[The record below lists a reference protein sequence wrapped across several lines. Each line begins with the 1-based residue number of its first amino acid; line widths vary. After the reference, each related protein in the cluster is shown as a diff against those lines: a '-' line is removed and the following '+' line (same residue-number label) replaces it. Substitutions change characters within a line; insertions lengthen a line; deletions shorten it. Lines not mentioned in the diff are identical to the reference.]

1 MKQERQLVQ
10 RNASWKPDAEVLA
23 WIEQYRNAS
32 EDDLNTMLMN
42 QKNEAF
48 KTQIHQ
54 LKSLKKNAKK
64 WPFLLQYPEIVLPP
78 GLNQEQSSSELTARY
93 KAALFHGQRFC
104 DLTTGMGM
112 DAYWIGRNFQE
123 VVLCEP
129 HTELAAITSHNMA
142 VLGLEQAC
150 IFAAWNAEKWLKDAA
165 TEMDL
170 IYLDPSRRNQQGAKT
185 FFIEDYEPRLNE
197 IWPML
202 LKYGKRI
209 MFKTSPLLD
218 IHRCLQMLKPI
229 HEVHILSV
237 ENECRELVFVHDRK
251 MGTTE
256 TQFIAAHYHQG
267 QWMHAT
273 FTSAQEENTEAEY
286 SEPLTFIYEP
296 NASLL
301 KAGAFKWTA
310 THFGLKKLHPH
321 THLYTAETFVP
332 NFQGRVFRCLQICKI
347 ESKTLKQYLPEMKG
361 NLSMRNFPGRTE
373 DLRKKLGIKDG
384 GNHYLFACTLQQDEK
399 RLLICTKVE
408 LEKDNIV

>member
-1 MKQERQLVQ
+1 MKQDGQPVQ
-10 RNASWKPDAEVLA
+10 KNASWKPEAEVLA
-23 WIEQYRNAS
+23 WMVQYRNAS
-32 EDDLNTMLMN
+32 EDDLTTMLMN

-48 KTQIHQ
+48 KTHIHQ

-64 WPFLLQYPEIVLPP
+64 WPFLLQYPEIILPP

-93 KAALFHGQRFC
+93 KAAFFDGQRFC

-112 DAYWIGRNFQE
+112 DAYWIGRNFKE

-129 HTELAAITSHNMA
+129 NAELAAITSHNMA
-142 VLGLEQAC
+142 VLGLEQARL
-150 IFAAWNAEKWLKDAA
+150 FAEWHAEEWLQDAA
-165 TEMDL
+165 EEMDL

-197 IWPML
+197 LWPML

-229 HEVHILSV
+229 HEVHIISV
-237 ENECRELVFVHDRK
+237 ENECRELVFVHER
-251 MGTTE
+251 GLESE
-256 TQFIAAHYHQG
+256 TQFIAAHHHQG
-267 QWMHAT
+267 QWTRSA
-273 FTSAQEENTEAEY
+273 FTPTAEENAELEY
-286 SEPLTFIYEP
+286 SIPLTFIYEP

-310 THFGLKKLHPH
+310 AHFGLKKLHPH
-321 THLYTAETFVP
+321 THLYTSETFVSH
-332 NFQGRVFRCLQICKI
+332 FQGRIFRCLQICKI
-347 ESKTLKQYLPEMKG
+347 ESKALKQFLPEMKG

-384 GNHYLFACTLQQDEK
+384 GHHYLFACTLQQDEK

-408 LEKDNIV
+408 VQKDHVV

>member
-1 MKQERQLVQ
+1 MKQDGQPVQ
-10 RNASWKPDAEVLA
+10 KNVSWKPEAEVLA
-23 WIEQYRNAS
+23 WMEQYRNAS
-32 EDDLNTMLMN
+32 EDDLTTMLMN

-48 KTQIHQ
+48 KTHIHQ

-64 WPFLLQYPEIVLPP
+64 WPFLLQYPEIILPP

-93 KAALFHGQRFC
+93 KAAFFDGQRFC

-112 DAYWIGRNFQE
+112 DAYWIGRNFKE

-129 HTELAAITSHNMA
+129 NAELAAITSHNMA
-142 VLGLEQAC
+142 VLGLEQARL
-150 IFAAWNAEKWLKDAA
+150 FAEWHAEEWLQDAA
-165 TEMDL
+165 EEMDL

-229 HEVHILSV
+229 HEVHIISV
-237 ENECRELVFVHDRK
+237 ENECRELVFVHER
-251 MGTTE
+251 GLESE
-256 TQFIAAHYHQG
+256 TQFIAAHHHQG
-267 QWMHAT
+267 QWTRLA
-273 FTSAQEENTEAEY
+273 FTPTAEENAEFEY
-286 SEPLTFIYEP
+286 SAPLTFIYEP

-310 THFGLKKLHPH
+310 AHFGLKKLHPH
-321 THLYTAETFVP
+321 THLYTAETLVP
-332 NFQGRVFRCLQICKI
+332 HFQGRIFRCLQICKI
-347 ESKTLKQYLPEMKG
+347 ESKALKQFLPEMKG

-384 GNHYLFACTLQQDEK
+384 GHHYLFACTLQQDEK

-408 LEKDNIV
+408 VQNDHVV

>member
-1 MKQERQLVQ
+1 MKQDGQPVQ
-10 RNASWKPDAEVLA
+10 KNASWKPEAEVLA
-23 WIEQYRNAS
+23 WMVQYRNAS
-32 EDDLNTMLMN
+32 EDDLTTMLMN

-48 KTQIHQ
+48 KTHIHQ

-64 WPFLLQYPEIVLPP
+64 WPFLLQYPEIILPP

-93 KAALFHGQRFC
+93 KAALFDGQRFC

-112 DAYWIGRNFQE
+112 DAYWIGRNFKE

-129 HTELAAITSHNMA
+129 NAELAAITSHNMA
-142 VLGLEQAC
+142 VLGLEQARL
-150 IFAAWNAEKWLKDAA
+150 FAEWHAEEWLQDAA
-165 TEMDL
+165 EEMDL

-197 IWPML
+197 LWPML

-229 HEVHILSV
+229 HEVHIISV
-237 ENECRELVFVHDRK
+237 ENECRELVFVHER
-251 MGTTE
+251 GLESE
-256 TQFIAAHYHQG
+256 TQFIAAHHHQG
-267 QWMHAT
+267 QWTRSA
-273 FTSAQEENTEAEY
+273 FTPTAEENAELEY
-286 SEPLTFIYEP
+286 SIPLTFIYEP

-310 THFGLKKLHPH
+310 AHFGLKKLHPH
-321 THLYTAETFVP
+321 THLYTSETFVSH
-332 NFQGRVFRCLQICKI
+332 FQGRIFRCLQICKI
-347 ESKTLKQYLPEMKG
+347 ESKALKQFLPEMKG

-384 GNHYLFACTLQQDEK
+384 GHHYLFACTLQQDEK

-408 LEKDNIV
+408 VQKDHVV

>member
-1 MKQERQLVQ
+1 MKQDGQPVQ
-10 RNASWKPDAEVLA
+10 KNASRKPEAEVLA
-23 WIEQYRNAS
+23 WIEQYRNSS

-64 WPFLLQYPEIVLPP
+64 WPFLLQYPEIILPH

-93 KAALFHGQRFC
+93 KAALFDGQRFC

-112 DAYWIGRNFQE
+112 DAYWIGRNFKE

-129 HTELAAITSHNMA
+129 NAELAAITSHNMA
-142 VLGLEQAC
+142 VLGLEQARL
-150 IFAAWNAEKWLKDAA
+150 FAEWHAEEWLQDAA
-165 TEMDL
+165 EEMDL
-170 IYLDPSRRNQQGAKT
+170 IYLDPSRRNQLGAKT
-185 FFIEDYEPRLNE
+185 FFIEDYEPRLNDL
-197 IWPML
+197 WPML

-229 HEVHILSV
+229 HEVHIISV
-237 ENECRELVFVHDRK
+237 ENECRELVFVYER
-251 MGTTE
+251 GRESE

-267 QWMHAT
+267 QWTRST
-273 FTSAQEENTEAEY
+273 FTPSEEENAEVEY
-286 SEPLTFIYEP
+286 SLPLTFIYEP
-296 NASLL
+296 NTSLL

-310 THFGLKKLHPH
+310 AHFGLKKLHAH
-321 THLYTAETFVP
+321 THLYTAKTFVP
-332 NFQGRVFRCLQICKI
+332 HFQGRVFRCLQICKI
-347 ESKTLKQYLPEMKG
+347 ESKALKQFLPEMKG
-361 NLSMRNFPGRTE
+361 NLSIRNFPGRTE
-373 DLRKKLGIKDG
+373 DLRKKLGIRDG
-384 GNHYLFACTLQQDEK
+384 GHHYLFACTLQQDEK

-408 LEKDNIV
+408 LAKDNII

>member
-1 MKQERQLVQ
+1 MKQDGQPVQ
-10 RNASWKPDAEVLA
+10 KNASWKPEAEVLA
-23 WIEQYRNAS
+23 WMVQYRNAS
-32 EDDLNTMLMN
+32 EDDLTTMLMN
-42 QKNEAF
+42 QKNEVF
-48 KTQIHQ
+48 KTHIHQ

-64 WPFLLQYPEIVLPP
+64 WPFLLQYPEIILPP

-93 KAALFHGQRFC
+93 KAALFNGQRFC

-112 DAYWIGRNFQE
+112 DAYWIGRNFKE

-129 HTELAAITSHNMA
+129 NAELAAITSHNMA
-142 VLGLEQAC
+142 VLGLEQARL
-150 IFAAWNAEKWLKDAA
+150 FAEWHAEEWLQDAA
-165 TEMDL
+165 EEMDL

-229 HEVHILSV
+229 HEVHIISV
-237 ENECRELVFVHDRK
+237 ENECRELVFVHER
-251 MGTTE
+251 GLESE
-256 TQFIAAHYHQG
+256 TQFIAAHHHQG
-267 QWMHAT
+267 QWTRSA
-273 FTSAQEENTEAEY
+273 FTPTAEENAELEY
-286 SEPLTFIYEP
+286 SIPLTFIYEP

-310 THFGLKKLHPH
+310 AHFGLKKLHPH
-321 THLYTAETFVP
+321 THLYTSETFVSH
-332 NFQGRVFRCLQICKI
+332 FQGRIFRCLQICKI
-347 ESKTLKQYLPEMKG
+347 ESKALKEFLPEMKG

-384 GNHYLFACTLQQDEK
+384 GHHYLFACTLQQDEK

-408 LEKDNIV
+408 VQKDHVV

>member
-1 MKQERQLVQ
+1 MKKDGQPVQ
-10 RNASWKPDAEVLA
+10 KNASWKPEAKVLA
-23 WIEQYRNAS
+23 WMEQYRSAS
-32 EDDLNTMLMN
+32 EDDLNRMLMN

-48 KTQIHQ
+48 KTHIHQ

-64 WPFLLQYPEIVLPP
+64 WPFLLQYPEIILPP

-93 KAALFHGQRFC
+93 KAALFDGQRFC

-112 DAYWIGRNFQE
+112 DAYWIGRNFKE

-129 HTELAAITSHNMA
+129 NAELAAITSHNMA
-142 VLGLEQAC
+142 VLGLEQARL
-150 IFAAWNAEKWLKDAA
+150 FAEWHAEEWLQDADE
-165 TEMDL
+165 EMDL
-170 IYLDPSRRNQQGAKT
+170 IYLDPSRRNQQGSKT

-229 HEVHILSV
+229 HEVHIISV
-237 ENECRELVFVHDRK
+237 ENECRELVFVHER
-251 MGTTE
+251 GLESE
-256 TQFIAAHYHQG
+256 TQFIAAHHHQG
-267 QWMHAT
+267 QWTRSA
-273 FTSAQEENTEAEY
+273 FTPTAEENAELEY
-286 SEPLTFIYEP
+286 SIPLTFIYEP

-310 THFGLKKLHPH
+310 AHFGLKKLHPH
-321 THLYTAETFVP
+321 THLYTAETFVSH
-332 NFQGRVFRCLQICKI
+332 FQGRIFRCLQICKI
-347 ESKTLKQYLPEMKG
+347 ESKALKEFLPEMKG

-384 GNHYLFACTLQQDEK
+384 GHHYLFACTLQQEEK

-408 LEKDNIV
+408 VQKDHVV